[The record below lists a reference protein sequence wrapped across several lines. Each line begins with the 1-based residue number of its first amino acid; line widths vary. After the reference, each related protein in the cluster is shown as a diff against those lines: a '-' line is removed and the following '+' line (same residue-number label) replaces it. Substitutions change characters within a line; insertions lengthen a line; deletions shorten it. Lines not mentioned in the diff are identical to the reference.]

1 MSAKRRVLYDTRF
14 IAATYYPKDENEAVR
29 IRRELTGT
37 LSRSISSVTVYE
49 VYKLSIEAE
58 EKQTADLRVQL
69 LKQDFRIVNVD
80 WAIAKEAAIV
90 WKKYKVPM
98 ADAIIAATAVR
109 LKATCVTNDEHL
121 LGIKELKSRW
131 V

>member
-1 MSAKRRVLYDTRF
+1 
-14 IAATYYPKDENEAVR
+14 
-29 IRRELTGT
+29 
-37 LSRSISSVTVYE
+37 

-58 EKQTADLRVQL
+58 GKQTADLRVQL

-80 WAIAKEAAIV
+80 WTIAKEAAVI
-90 WKKYKVPM
+90 WGKYKVPM

-109 LKATCVTNDEHL
+109 LKATCVASDEHL
-121 LGIKELKSRW
+121 LGIREFKSRW